1 MLSRRQ
7 GSTFAAS
14 FGAAGLGATPP
25 AAAEA
30 PVVPAPIVKTP
41 VSFAMP
47 RRACDC
53 HVHVIPDPAQFP
65 FWPGRV
71 YTPPIANAAGLL
83 ALQNALHMDHVVI
96 VTPSIYGTDNAAT
109 LDGMRQLGPDRARGV
124 AVIDEKT
131 SPAELDAM
139 AQAGIRGIRVNLEQ
153 AGVVDPAAS
162 AKRLDA
168 AVQQI
173 AGRPWHLQ
181 VYSRLSVIAPLKEQ
195 FAALPVPVVFD
206 HFAGAQAALGP
217 QQPGFAAVLDLVTS
231 GKAYVK
237 ISGAYRASDRAP
249 DYPDVAPLARALIA
263 ANPDRLVWGS
273 DWPHPDSAV
282 VPGRAPTDL
291 APAQPIDD
299 GRVLNLL
306 AEWTPDAA
314 TRAKILVDNPK
325 RLYGF

>member
-7 GSTFAAS
+7 GLTFAAS
-14 FGAAGLGATPP
+14 LGAAGLGATPP

-30 PVVPAPIVKTP
+30 PVVPAPTVKTP
-41 VSFAMP
+41 VSFAIP
-47 RRACDC
+47 PRACDC

-71 YTPPIANAAGLL
+71 YTPPIATAAGLL

-325 RLYGF
+325 RLYEF